1 MKGNCCWPIS
11 GFTAKLLIPLDPDT
25 LEAADIFEAELVV
38 VIAAEFDAELEEARK
53 KEKWNFKN
61 EIPKRSAVKYKRD
74 EKLSCEKSS
83 KIWLL
88 KSIFYVK
95 TENCTF
101 LKTSHWTIS
110 L

>member
-25 LEAADIFEAELVV
+25 LEAADRFEAELVV
-38 VIAAEFDAELEEARK
+38 VIAAEFNAELEEARK

-61 EIPKRSAVKYKRD
+61 EIQKSSAIKYKRD
-74 EKLSCEKSS
+74 EMLSCEKSA

-95 TENCTF
+95 SENCTF
-101 LKTSHWTIS
+101 LKTSHWAIS
-110 L
+110 F